1 MCMREG
7 GWEESALM
15 RPYLWLL
22 GGGGR
27 ANFLQGGDHTLVNGL
42 IPIHIRA
49 TLRNIAKILKNAKRR
64 HEIEEAHG
72 RGVWEEL
79 EGSGVDRIKN

>member
-1 MCMREG
+1 MAAG
-7 GWEESALM
+7 GA
-15 RPYLWLL
+15 
-22 GGGGR
+22 GGR

-64 HEIEEAHG
+64 HEIEEGHG
-72 RGVWEEL
+72 REVWEEL
-79 EGSGVDRIKN
+79 EGSGVDRIKK